1 MSPDDA
7 ITVKLSGGLGNQLF
21 IFSAG
26 LSAAKRL
33 DVPLIIDKTNF
44 SIQGESRTYKL
55 QFLESFASKVVDIK
69 PNNPIKNAY
78 RKYFSNKIFRE
89 ENPIKFDSR
98 FESITPGTQLE
109 GYFQSYRYF
118 ESVQDLIINT
128 LTAQDVSWA
137 SKSTIALHLR
147 RGDYLQEKA
156 ASFHGITSAK
166 YAATAVDLVKSIS
179 GDFPVSVFSDDL
191 PLAKLE
197 LEEYISKDIN
207 YVQQNGLTDL
217 ESLLQMSC
225 SEHMIMS
232 NSSFSWWAAFIMN
245 DRNSNSIVVAP
256 RPWFS
261 DDSSAADLLLPHWI
275 SLDKR

>member
-1 MSPDDA
+1 MSNKDA
-7 ITVKLSGGLGNQLF
+7 ITAKLSGGLGNQLF

-26 LSAAKRL
+26 LAAAKRL
-33 DVPLIIDKTNF
+33 DVPLIIDKSNF
-44 SIQGESRTYKL
+44 SIHGESRSYQL
-55 QFLESFASKVVDIK
+55 QFLENFAEEVIDTPK
-69 PNNPIKNAY
+69 NNPLKNAFT
-78 RKYFSNKIFRE
+78 RRFTNKIFTE

-118 ESVQDLIINT
+118 ESVEELILNT
-128 LTAQDVSWA
+128 LTSQNVPWVSNN
-137 SKSTIALHLR
+137 TIALHLR
-147 RGDYLQEKA
+147 RGDYLQVKTA
-156 ASFHGITSAK
+156 NFHGITSAK
-166 YAATAVDLVKSIS
+166 YAVNAIELVRSIS
-179 GDFPVSVFSDDL
+179 GNNPVSVFSDDL
-191 PLAKLE
+191 PQAKIE
-197 LEEYISKDIN
+197 LQEYFSKELI
-207 YVQQNGLTDL
+207 YVQQDGQSDL
-217 ESLLQMSC
+217 ESLLQMSL

-245 DRNSNSIVVAP
+245 KRNSKSVIVAP